1 MTQQFHRPPAGE
13 RCIAHLDMDAF
24 YASVELLRHPELR
37 GLPVAIGGRGD
48 PSRRGVVTTANYE
61 ARAFGIR
68 SAMAL
73 HRAHELCPQC
83 VFLPVD
89 FDEYRRFSKR
99 FKQAVAQVCPTIE
112 DRGIDEVYID
122 LSELHSADVLA
133 VEVANSADVAD
144 AVDDGDAGDVGHA
157 GDADQAPG
165 STARAAALGMRLKRA
180 VLEATGLS
188 CSVGIAPNKLLA
200 KIASDL
206 NKPDGLSLIAMT
218 DIEQKIWP
226 LPVRRI
232 NGIGPKA
239 DARLAALG
247 IRLIGELA
255 VVDPQFLLKEFG
267 KSYGRWLHEASN
279 GRDER
284 PLVTFSEPKSLS
296 RETTF
301 ERDLHLK
308 RDWHTLAAILARL
321 CQQVSSDLGARR
333 YRARTVGVKVRFDDF
348 QILTRDLS
356 LTMASADAVHLRKA
370 AFECLA
376 RVPEQRSR
384 IRLIGVRASNL
395 IAATAIEPSDVV
407 KPARPAKPRSQDE
420 AKSRNL
426 SLF

>member
-1 MTQQFHRPPAGE
+1 LTQQFHRPAADE

-61 ARAFGIR
+61 ARVFGIR

-122 LSELHSADVLA
+122 LSELHSANVM
-133 VEVANSADVAD
+133 
-144 AVDDGDAGDVGHA
+144 AVDVSE
-157 GDADQAPG
+157 ADQTPG

-226 LPVRRI
+226 LPVRRRRPT
-232 NGIGPKA
+232 GRTRYSA
-239 DARLAALG
+239 DRRVGGHRPAISAQG
-247 IRLIGELA
+247 IRKKLRSLA
-255 VVDPQFLLKEFG
+255 
-267 KSYGRWLHEASN
+267 S
-279 GRDER
+279 
-284 PLVTFSEPKSLS
+284 
-296 RETTF
+296 
-301 ERDLHLK
+301 
-308 RDWHTLAAILARL
+308 
-321 CQQVSSDLGARR
+321 
-333 YRARTVGVKVRFDDF
+333 
-348 QILTRDLS
+348 
-356 LTMASADAVHLRKA
+356 
-370 AFECLA
+370 
-376 RVPEQRSR
+376 
-384 IRLIGVRASNL
+384 
-395 IAATAIEPSDVV
+395 
-407 KPARPAKPRSQDE
+407 
-420 AKSRNL
+420 
-426 SLF
+426 

>member
-1 MTQQFHRPPAGE
+1 LTQQFHRPPADE

-61 ARAFGIR
+61 ARVFGIR

-133 VEVANSADVAD
+133 VEVAD
-144 AVDDGDAGDVGHA
+144 
-157 GDADQAPG
+157 APG
-165 STARAAALGMRLKRA
+165 STARAAALGMRLKQA

-255 VVDPQFLLKEFG
+255 VTDPQFLLKEFG

-321 CQQVSSDLGARR
+321 CQQVSADLGARR

-356 LTMASADAVHLRKA
+356 LTIASADAVHLRKA

-395 IAATAIEPSDVV
+395 IAATAIEPADVV
-407 KPARPAKPRSQDE
+407 KPARPAKVRSQDE

>member
-1 MTQQFHRPPAGE
+1 MPPAKE

-61 ARAFGIR
+61 AREFGIR
-68 SAMAL
+68 SAMAM
-73 HRAHELCPQC
+73 HKAHELCPQC

-99 FKQAVAQVCPTIE
+99 FKQAVAEVCPTIE
-112 DRGIDEVYID
+112 DRGIDEVYVD
-122 LSELHSADVLA
+122 LSELRSQGL
-133 VEVANSADVAD
+133 
-144 AVDDGDAGDVGHA
+144 
-157 GDADQAPG
+157 G
-165 STARAAALGMRLKRA
+165 SEEELGKRLKQSVHA
-180 VLEATGLS
+180 ATGLT

-206 NKPDGLSLIAMT
+206 NKPDGLSLVGL
-218 DIEQKIWP
+218 DDLEKKIWT
-226 LPVRRI
+226 LPVRRV

-239 DARLAALG
+239 DARLQALG
-247 IRLIGELA
+247 IKLIGELA
-255 VVDPQFLLKEFG
+255 AADPAFLLKEFG
-267 KSYGRWLHEASN
+267 PSYGRWLHEASH

-301 ERDLHLK
+301 ERDQHLK
-308 RDWHTLAAILARL
+308 RDWHALAETLARL
-321 CQQVSSDLGARR
+321 CQQVSIDLEAKR
-333 YRARTVGVKVRFDDF
+333 YLAKTIGVKVRFDDF

-356 LTMASADAVHLRKA
+356 LGRASADAMALRKA

-395 IAATAIEPSDVV
+395 IAASALEPRDSVL
-407 KPARPAKPRSQDE
+407 PLPRKIAGSRVQL
-420 AKSRNL
+420 KSRNL
-426 SLF
+426 ELF

>member
-1 MTQQFHRPPAGE
+1 MQQFHMPPATE

-61 ARAFGIR
+61 ARVFGIR

-73 HRAHELCPQC
+73 HKAHELCPQC
-83 VFLPVD
+83 IFLPAD

-99 FKQAVAQVCPTIE
+99 FKEAVAQVCATIE

-122 LSELHSADVLA
+122 LSELRAQ
-133 VEVANSADVAD
+133 
-144 AVDDGDAGDVGHA
+144 GAG
-157 GDADQAPG
+157 
-165 STARAAALGMRLKRA
+165 TAEQLGTRLKAA
-180 VLEATGLS
+180 VFDATGLR

-206 NKPDGLSLIAMT
+206 NKPDGLSLIGIT
-218 DIEQKIWP
+218 DLERKIWP

-239 DARLAALG
+239 DARLAGLG

-255 VVDPQFLLKEFG
+255 LTDPLFLLKEFG

-279 GRDER
+279 GRDDR

-301 ERDLHLK
+301 DRDQHLK
-308 RDWHTLAAILARL
+308 RDWHGLAATLARL
-321 CQQVSSDLGARR
+321 CQQVSADLNARR
-333 YRARTVGVKVRFDDF
+333 LRARTIGVKVRFDDF

-356 LTMASADAVHLRKA
+356 IERSSADPVALRKA

-384 IRLIGVRASNL
+384 IRLLGVRASNL
-395 IAATAIEPSDVV
+395 FAAGSVEAGTAR
-407 KPARPAKPRSQDE
+407 KPAARQKAPAQNASE
-420 AKSRNL
+420 AQNL
-426 SLF
+426 NLF